1 MKYKFMTVS
10 VLDSGEDE
18 ARLNAFL
25 SSCRVA
31 SVERQ
36 FMVRDSSAF
45 WCFAIQYIDDPAG
58 GKGPVKPAVDYKEVL
73 SPDEFDRYARLREL
87 RNSIAKNQGKPA
99 YAVFTNEQLAGMVTG
114 KVRDMAGLSGIP
126 GIGTSRL
133 KQYSP
138 DFLVLLQQ
146 LHPGQDS

>member
-45 WCFAIQYIDDPAG
+45 WCFAIQYLKCPA
-58 GKGPVKPAVDYKEVL
+58 
-73 SPDEFDRYARLREL
+73 
-87 RNSIAKNQGKPA
+87 
-99 YAVFTNEQLAGMVTG
+99 AVFYHETKTINVH
-114 KVRDMAGLSGIP
+114 GL
-126 GIGTSRL
+126 
-133 KQYSP
+133 
-138 DFLVLLQQ
+138 
-146 LHPGQDS
+146 